1 MTISKHIDSVKHF
14 LPVYSGQM
22 TIMDSVVLKILAYL
36 RQLLY
41 HFLVLGI
48 LDIGPPE
55 LFAQAVFEQQS
66 S

>member
-1 MTISKHIDSVKHF
+1 
-14 LPVYSGQM
+14 
-22 TIMDSVVLKILAYL
+22 MDSVVLKILAYL